1 MFDLPV
7 DLPSE
12 LVPLSWLIGVWEGS
26 GILEY
31 KIGEES
37 VSRTF
42 GHRISFSHD
51 GLPHLN
57 YSSYTWLEPEKPA
70 AAAAETDAV
79 APSSKTDAVE
89 PASAA
94 GSAAPDSAAGSA
106 APASATDSTAP
117 GTAAPASATD
127 SAAPGS
133 AAPASGAS
141 ASAADSAASASQT
154 HPAASAGTLPGEN
167 PPAVKRPDPILP
179 PEMMSD
185 ERTPLVTE
193 TGYWRLSRHQGD
205 GDAGPGMLPGTGE
218 RPFTSAAAV
227 ETLRNR
233 DGGFDIE
240 VTLVHPGGVAE
251 LYLGQVKGPRIDL
264 ATDAV
269 LRTSGAKP
277 YAAATRLY
285 GLVDNHLLWAW
296 DIAALGQDLR
306 THASGRLARVE

>member
-7 DLPSE
+7 GLPSE

-26 GILEY
+26 GVLEY

-57 YSSYTWLEPEKPA
+57 YSSYTWLEPVSSQADA
-70 AAAAETDAV
+70 AARAAASVTEAAVLGTDTARSETDA
-79 APSSKTDAVE
+79 
-89 PASAA
+89 
-94 GSAAPDSAAGSA
+94 
-106 APASATDSTAP
+106 
-117 GTAAPASATD
+117 
-127 SAAPGS
+127 
-133 AAPASGAS
+133 
-141 ASAADSAASASQT
+141 
-154 HPAASAGTLPGEN
+154 AASAGTHASSEPDAISRATDASREGT
-167 PPAVKRPDPILP
+167 PAAASSETPASSEAGAAASAETRAVNLP
-179 PEMMSD
+179 PELMSD

-205 GDAGPGMLPGTGE
+205 GDPGPGMLPGTGE

-269 LRTSGAKP
+269 LRTAGAKP

-306 THASGRLARVE
+306 THASGRLARVQ